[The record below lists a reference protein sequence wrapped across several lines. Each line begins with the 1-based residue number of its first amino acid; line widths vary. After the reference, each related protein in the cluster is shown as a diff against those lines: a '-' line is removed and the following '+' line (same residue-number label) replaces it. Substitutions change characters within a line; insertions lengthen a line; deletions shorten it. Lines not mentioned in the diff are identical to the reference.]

1 MHYFARV
8 LRFFSIFAENIFLSM
23 QKTRNLLIDVARQLF
38 AKRGFEDTT
47 MNDIASESGKGRRT
61 LYTYFS
67 SKEEIYLAVIQNEL
81 DRLTK
86 RLDEI
91 THMDASPEKKMV
103 QLIFAHLEA
112 VKDAVYRNGNLRAE
126 FFRDIWKVEAVR
138 KDFDRN
144 EIIMLRRI
152 MNEGNDKGDFD
163 IKNVKLMSVITHY
176 CIKGCEVPYIYGRIV
191 VASPEE
197 LYPYVRNLVHKSLS
211 SERKEFVY
219 GGKL

>member
-1 MHYFARV
+1 
-8 LRFFSIFAENIFLSM
+8 M

-81 DRLTK
+81 DRLIK